1 MDMEKYRKTFLS
13 EAKRHVATVNKS
25 LLELEKNPTETA
37 MMDEMFR
44 ALHTLKGMSATMH
57 YDNMEKLCHAME
69 DVLDGIKNEKI
80 DLTGNTTDALFECFD
95 FLDLSLKQISENK
108 PEGNVATLVDGL
120 KRITE
125 GEEGEVKGEAG
136 LATMPHTLEKI
147 QAIEVDVETLDT
159 LMNLTEE
166 LLISKLKLDQIKT
179 EAGIDE
185 LTYVV
190 DSLERV
196 VEDTQYNIMQARM
209 VPVGFIFNRFPRMI
223 RDLAK
228 QENKQVNLIMEGNE
242 IKLDRALL
250 DEIGEPLIHL
260 LRNAVDH
267 GIESP
272 TERKEAGK
280 KTEGT
285 IRLTAKR
292 EKGYAIIEVEDDGR
306 GLDLEKIKKSA
317 VKQGLIFKE
326 GGGKEQIMDLLFKGF
341 STTKKVTNV
350 SGRGVGL
357 NVVKNKVDN
366 LGGEI
371 KVESN
376 PGKRSKFM
384 IKLPLTLAI
393 IKALFVGVGDQ
404 QYAVP
409 ISFIERLVSVKEK
422 DVKGVL
428 NYETIVLDEEDIPLI
443 RLNNLFNIESNAE
456 SSDNQ
461 PIVVVKKEEEKF
473 GLGVDS
479 LLDEQ
484 DIVVKPLNKAVRENK
499 YFAGSTIIGSGQAIL
514 ILDVANLVVIRKKIN
529 EEHDVSAQPI
539 EVVE

>member
-1 MDMEKYRKTFLS
+1 MDMEKYRKTFLG

-25 LLELEKNPTETA
+25 LLELEKNPTEMEKT
-37 MMDEMFR
+37 DELFR
-44 ALHTLKGMSATMH
+44 ALHTLKGMAATMH

-69 DVLDGIKNEKI
+69 DVLDGIKNQKI

-95 FLDLSLKQISENK
+95 FLDVSLKQISENK

-125 GEEGEVKGEAG
+125 GGEIKGEAG

-179 EAGIDE
+179 EVGIDE

-190 DSLERV
+190 DSLGGV

-267 GIESP
+267 GIESS

-292 EKGYAIIEVEDDGR
+292 EKGYAIIEVEDDGG

-317 VKQGLIFKE
+317 VKQGLISKE

-376 PGKRSKFM
+376 PGKGSKFM

-409 ISFIERLVSVKEK
+409 ISSIERLVSVKEK

-443 RLNNLFNIESNAE
+443 RLNDLFNIESNAG
-456 SSDNQ
+456 SDNQ
-461 PIVVVKKEEEKF
+461 LIVVVKKKEEKF

-479 LLDEQ
+479 LIDGQ
-484 DIVVKPLNKAVRENK
+484 DIVVKPLNKAVKENR
-499 YFAGSTIIGSGQAIL
+499 YFAGSTIIGSGQVIL
-514 ILDVANLVVIRKKIN
+514 ILDVANLVVMKKEN
-529 EEHDVSAQPI
+529 YEGHDVNVQTV

>member
-1 MDMEKYRKTFLS
+1 MDMEKYKKAFVS
-13 EAKRHVATVNKS
+13 EAKRYVATMNKS
-25 LLELEKNPTETA
+25 LLALEKDPTETKKT
-37 MMDEMFR
+37 DEMFR
-44 ALHTLKGMSATMH
+44 GLHTLKSMAATMH
-57 YDNMEKLCHAME
+57 YDNMAELCHAME
-69 DVLDGIKNEKI
+69 DVVDGIKNGKI
-80 DLTGNTTDALFECFD
+80 DLSGNTTDALFECFD
-95 FLDLSLKQISENK
+95 FLDISLKQISKNNM
-108 PEGNVATLVDGL
+108 PEGDVGAFIDGL

-125 GEEGEVKGEAG
+125 GGEVEGEAG
-136 LATMPHTLEKI
+136 LAALPHALEKI

-190 DSLERV
+190 DSLGRV

-209 VPVGFIFNRFPRMI
+209 VPVDFIFNRFPRMI

-228 QENKQVNLIMEGNE
+228 QESKQVNLIMEGNE
-242 IKLDRALL
+242 IKLDRALV
-250 DEIGEPLIHL
+250 DDIGEPLIHL

-272 TERKEAGK
+272 MERKKAGK

-292 EKGYAIIEVEDDGR
+292 EKGYAIIELEDDGR
-306 GLDLEKIKKSA
+306 GLDLEKIKNSA
-317 VKQGLIFKE
+317 VKQGRISKE
-326 GGGKEQIMDLLFKGF
+326 VGGKEQIMDLLFTGF

-357 NVVKNKVDN
+357 NVVKNKVDD

-371 KVESN
+371 NVESN
-376 PGKRSKFM
+376 LGRGAKFT

-393 IKALFVGVGDQ
+393 IKALMVGVGDQ
-404 QYAVP
+404 QYAIPV
-409 ISFIERLVSVKEK
+409 SSIERLISVKEK
-422 DVKGVL
+422 HVKGVL

-443 RLNNLFNIESNAE
+443 RLNGLFHIESNAE
-456 SSDNQ
+456 SDNQ
-461 PIVVVKKEEEKF
+461 LIAIVKREEEKF
-473 GLGVDS
+473 GLGIDS

-484 DIVVKPLNKAVRENK
+484 DIVVKPLNKAVKENK
-499 YFAGSTIIGSGQAIL
+499 YFTGSTIIGSGQVIL
-514 ILDVANLVVIRKKIN
+514 ILDVANLVVMKK
-529 EEHDVSAQPI
+529 ESSGGHDVNAQSMMK
-539 EVVE
+539 VVE

>member
-1 MDMEKYRKTFLS
+1 MDMEKYKKTFLS

-25 LLELEKNPTETA
+25 LLGLEKDTTETKKT
-37 MMDEMFR
+37 DEMFR
-44 ALHTLKGMSATMH
+44 ALHTLKGMAATMH
-57 YDNMEKLCHAME
+57 YDNMEKLCHAIE

-95 FLDLSLKQISENK
+95 FLDVSLKQISENK
-108 PEGNVATLVDGL
+108 PEGNVGVLVDGL
-120 KRITE
+120 KRIAE
-125 GEEGEVKGEAG
+125 GGEVKEEAD
-136 LATMPHTLEKI
+136 LAVMPHTLEKI

-159 LMNLTEE
+159 LMNLIEE

-179 EAGIDE
+179 EVGVDE

-190 DSLERV
+190 DSLGRV

-242 IKLDRALL
+242 IKLDRALV

-267 GIESP
+267 GIEGP
-272 TERKEAGK
+272 EERKKAGK

-292 EKGYAIIEVEDDGR
+292 EKGYTTIEVEDDGR

-317 VKQGLIFKE
+317 VKQGLISKE
-326 GGGKEQIMDLLFKGF
+326 EGAKEQIMDVLFNGF

-357 NVVKNKVDN
+357 NVVKDKVDN

-376 PGKRSKFM
+376 PGKGTKFTM
-384 IKLPLTLAI
+384 KLPLTLAI
-393 IKALFVGVGDQ
+393 IKALLVGVADE
-404 QYAVP
+404 QYAIPV
-409 ISFIERLVSVKEK
+409 SSIERLVGIKRE
-422 DVKGVL
+422 DIKGVL

-443 RLNNLFNIESNAE
+443 RLHDLFHIESNAE
-456 SSDNQ
+456 GSDKQ
-461 PIVVVKKEEEKF
+461 LIVIVKREEEKF
-473 GLGVDS
+473 GLAVDV
-479 LLDEQ
+479 LIDEQ
-484 DIVVKPLNKAVRENK
+484 DIVVKPLNKAVKENR
-499 YFAGSTIIGSGQAIL
+499 YFAGSTIIGSGQVIL
-514 ILDVANLVVIRKKIN
+514 ILDVANLVVMRKESS
-529 EEHDVSAQPI
+529 EEHDVNAQTTM